1 MVRIFFVR
9 GEYIVISAYIFSQ
22 CIKYNDQYK
31 DKNRSM
37 EGMYS
42 AFNITTK
49 GDQLELSVYHIIK
62 AIRLPLLKK
71 LQDLQGQDLDR
82 DKKAG
87 PPFRLLPDLLFEK
100 TAIIELF

>member
-1 MVRIFFVR
+1 
-9 GEYIVISAYIFSQ
+9 
-22 CIKYNDQYK
+22 
-31 DKNRSM
+31 
-37 EGMYS
+37 MYS

>member
-1 MVRIFFVR
+1 
-9 GEYIVISAYIFSQ
+9 
-22 CIKYNDQYK
+22 
-31 DKNRSM
+31 M

-71 LQDLQGQDLDR
+71 YR
-82 DKKAG
+82 IC
-87 PPFRLLPDLLFEK
+87 RIK
-100 TAIIELF
+100 TWI